1 MVGEVKKDRYIY
13 YHCTGYKGRCD
24 EPYVREEILE
34 KQFSEMLG
42 RLSFD
47 EEVLA
52 WVCAA
57 LRASHS
63 DEKREHDAAI
73 GRLRAEYDRLQ
84 ARVHAMYVDKL
95 DGKVDGA
102 FFERMSAEWQAQQ
115 DYCQREIERHQTA
128 DRSYLEEGVRLL
140 ELARSAQQLFERQEL
155 AKSVACL
162 ISWFRTRPGR
172 ARSWR

>member
-63 DEKREHDAAI
+63 DEKREHEAASAACGPSTI
-73 GRLRAEYDRLQ
+73 G
-84 ARVHAMYVDKL
+84 
-95 DGKVDGA
+95 
-102 FFERMSAEWQAQQ
+102 FERECMP
-115 DYCQREIERHQTA
+115 CT
-128 DRSYLEEGVRLL
+128 
-140 ELARSAQQLFERQEL
+140 
-155 AKSVACL
+155 
-162 ISWFRTRPGR
+162 
-172 ARSWR
+172 